1 MRENAK
7 TVNFDN
13 IFELTDK
20 IGKTKTNVERLWN
33 KLIGIYGGIND
44 YFDLYVEY
52 VEQINDDDLKK
63 RDLEA
68 YRRKNESFGDHMN
81 SNFYSV
87 LFNEE
92 TGIIIING
100 DKGS

>member
-1 MRENAK
+1 MLKRL
-7 TVNFDN
+7 
-13 IFELTDK
+13 ILIIYELTDK

-63 RDLEA
+63 KRF
-68 YRRKNESFGDHMN
+68 RSISKKKRKFWRSYE
-81 SNFYSV
+81 
-87 LFNEE
+87 
-92 TGIIIING
+92 
-100 DKGS
+100 